1 MQMGDILSTHLNEL
15 PHPLGQPHWDTHRRL
30 AKAQPR
36 KASLTCSGELPACSF
51 VLLMVTERT
60 SEAASVPA
68 RLFPISEPQILQ
80 FFSLKSRVTHTA
92 QGLLQRASLATRVPG
107 KVRPLQ
113 ACALSSC
120 HWTHKPSH

>member
-1 MQMGDILSTHLNEL
+1 MSSRIPWASHTGTHTE
-15 PHPLGQPHWDTHRRL
+15 L

-36 KASLTCSGELPACSF
+36 KASLTCLGELPACSF
-51 VLLMVTERT
+51 VLLMVAERT
-60 SEAASVPA
+60 SEAASVLA

-80 FFSLKSRVTHTA
+80 FFSLKSREMHTA